1 MSLPASSSKALQQK
15 LSKPYAWTA
24 MGEDHRMPPHHTA
37 GSVHPHAHPT
47 TTHIYNLRTHHTHQ
61 EISAQFGGR
70 HNPGPGFGRCA
81 RRARLSAIHRLLLAL
96 LTRGPEQNQTCQQ
109 KTTINCVRRRVPWG
123 GEGGRR
129 DSVGEALPCVA
140 CLPHQSSLF
149 GLHLPLTRVARQTHA
164 FCTRQFAVPA
174 ALPFLLPSPNW
185 RGFITSDKLF
195 HHTTSIASFQPSA
208 ISIYDAVRVLFA
220 RILTLRPL
228 RRNTHSSK
236 TQTSIQP

>member
-1 MSLPASSSKALQQK
+1 
-15 LSKPYAWTA
+15 
-24 MGEDHRMPPHHTA
+24 MPGQRWAKITGCHHTTPQA
-37 GSVHPHAHPT
+37 VSIH
-47 TTHIYNLRTHHTHQ
+47 THILRPHTYITYVHTTRTRKYRHS
-61 EISAQFGGR
+61 SAVGTTQAQASVAAPAAHVFLLYTDYYWHSLLGGPSR
-70 HNPGPGFGRCA
+70 TRLASRKRRLIACGEGSRGEGR
-81 RRARLSAIHRLLLAL
+81 
-96 LTRGPEQNQTCQQ
+96 
-109 KTTINCVRRRVPWG
+109 
-123 GEGGRR
+123 EGGRR